1 MCPLKSHR
9 IDSPYRKCSRSL
21 EDHGTPPEDCGG
33 VRRHAAEPSRD
44 PVAKKMLCVSITP
57 FPFSG
62 AQKDGSSL
70 PLLAT
75 GIQVDHLS
83 LAFERDNN
91 EPSKMYLRLF
101 LLVSIPAHSAP
112 SGRQPCTYTA
122 CSWGG
127 GGRSLQSQ
135 LTSRHICARVE
146 QNDTFT

>member
-1 MCPLKSHR
+1 MLGTREERSEEQRASIQLGDRMCPLKSHR

-57 FPFSG
+57 FLFSG

-75 GIQVDHLS
+75 G
-83 LAFERDNN
+83 
-91 EPSKMYLRLF
+91 M
-101 LLVSIPAHSAP
+101 
-112 SGRQPCTYTA
+112 
-122 CSWGG
+122 
-127 GGRSLQSQ
+127 
-135 LTSRHICARVE
+135 
-146 QNDTFT
+146 